1 MEKRWVIAG
10 GGIHGLAACVHL
22 VRSGTARVEEI
33 MVIDPEEDYLM
44 SWERKAQR
52 TGMTHLRSPSVHH
65 LDQDPFSLQK
75 YAHEQEMNRH
85 LKGRY
90 KRPSLALFGQ
100 HAEWLITSLGLRRA
114 YRQDDV
120 RGLLRKKGGGYT
132 VRTAKGAV
140 IRCGHV
146 IVATGMLHR
155 ASWPEWAKKINRV
168 SPGKVQH
175 LLSSHDY
182 DPAQVKP
189 PVLVVGG
196 GISASQTALLWSTVY
211 PGEVTLL
218 RRSSP
223 DLSDFDSDPGW
234 LGPKYMNRFVQEAD
248 PVKRHLMIQ
257 EARRTGSLPGFLHRE
272 LMRSQ
277 AEGRLTIR
285 QGEVSS
291 VCMKGGEMAYQC
303 DVEDAGS
310 CGSVILATGY
320 EPGVPV
326 PDWLESYSLRHG
338 LPLSPNNTPLPD
350 TNLMW
355 DESLFLTG
363 PLAELIL
370 GPTSRNIAGARKAA
384 SLIVAATKAEDP
396 EEAVSV

>member
-1 MEKRWVIAG
+1 MEKQWVIAG

-33 MVIDPEEDYLM
+33 LVIDPEPDYLM
-44 SWERKAQR
+44 SWERKAER

-65 LDQDPFSLQK
+65 LDQDPFSLQTF
-75 YAHEQEMNRH
+75 AHGQGMNHH

-90 KRPSLALFGQ
+90 KRPSLVLFGQ

-120 RGLLRKKGGGYT
+120 RGLLRKKGGYT
-132 VRTAKGAV
+132 VRTAGGAV
-140 IRCGHV
+140 IRCRHV

-155 ASWPEWAKKINRV
+155 ASWPEWAKKIDRA
-168 SPGKVQH
+168 SPGRVQH
-175 LLSSHDY
+175 LLSSHDF
-182 DPAQVKP
+182 DPANIKP

-196 GISASQTALLWSTVY
+196 GISASQTALLWSRVY

-218 RRSSP
+218 RRNP
-223 DLSDFDSDPGW
+223 ADLSDFDSDPGW
-234 LGPKYMNRFVQEAD
+234 LGPKYMTRFVEEAD
-248 PVKRHLMIQ
+248 PKKRHRMIR
-257 EARRTGSLPGFLHRE
+257 EARRTGSVPGFLHRE
-272 LMRSQ
+272 LMRTQ

-285 QGEVSS
+285 QGELSS
-291 VCMKGGEMAYQC
+291 VRMKRGEMAYQC
-303 DVEDAGS
+303 DGEAAGS

-338 LPLSPNNTPLPD
+338 LPLSPDGTPLPN

-355 DESLFLTG
+355 DDHLFLTG

-384 SLIVAATKAEDP
+384 SRITAAAKVKEP
-396 EEAVSV
+396 EKAVSV